1 MKTADLIPFLLFEL
15 YESDKYGFEL
25 TKNIETKSGGK
36 IVIKQPTLYTILKKL
51 EKSKFIT
58 SYWQDSEIGG
68 KRHYYKITDNG
79 KMQLTTLPSYDVLM
93 QNLLASEEDAENEEE
108 IQNSEQNSTA
118 LSDNKAETMP
128 CTPLETVI
136 PTSEVFKEENIDN
149 STVTEINQ
157 NNAEIV
163 NEPKNDE
170 NFATNS
176 VIAKFVEVKPT
187 PTPEI
192 KPTNN
197 DNKNEIVDLNI
208 QIKTNQNDV
217 KFVDYVNLKT
227 SKEYKKSK
235 TFSKLTILR
244 SSLISLFIFALLA
257 CFALLSGKFG
267 TSMFYYFSFVIGS
280 IVAIFYPILTAVH
293 IDKIN
298 AFYRKKEYKFNMKIS
313 LFIKFSLICLVL
325 LIVLV
330 YNIVIKNNSFAKIL
344 SIYNFTNF
352 YVPVLL
358 ASSLILDSL
367 MAYILMSKLK
377 K

>member
-1 MKTADLIPFLLFEL
+1 MKTADLIPFLLLEL
-15 YESDKYGFEL
+15 FESDKYGFEL

-36 IVIKQPTLYTILKKL
+36 IVIKQPTLYTLLKKL

-79 KMQLTTLPSYDVLM
+79 KMQLSTLPSYDVLM
-93 QNLLASEEDAENEEE
+93 QTLLMNEENANEEE
-108 IQNSEQNSTA
+108 TPNTEQSSSPVN
-118 LSDNKAETMP
+118 EQEQTMP
-128 CTPLETVI
+128 STPLETVI
-136 PTSEVFKEENIDN
+136 ATSEVFKEKNIDN
-149 STVTEINQ
+149 STVTELNQ

-170 NFATNS
+170 NFATNI

-192 KPTNN
+192 KPTNT
-197 DNKNEIVDLNI
+197 DNKNEIIDLNI
-208 QIKTNQNDV
+208 EIKTNQNDV

-235 TFSKLTILR
+235 AFSKLTILR
-244 SSLISLFIFALLA
+244 SSLISLFIFSLLA
-257 CFALLSGKFG
+257 CFTLLSGKFG
-267 TSMFYYFSFVIGS
+267 TSMFYYSSFVIGS
-280 IVAIFYPILTAVH
+280 VVAIFYPILTAIQ

-298 AFYRKKEYKFNMKIS
+298 AYYRKKDYKFNMKIS
-313 LFIKFSLICLVL
+313 LFIKFSLICFVL
-325 LIVLV
+325 LIVLA
-330 YNIVIKNNSFAKIL
+330 YNIVIKNNSFEKIL

-352 YVPVLL
+352 YVPILL

-367 MAYILMSKLK
+367 LAYILINKLK
-377 K
+377 N

>member
-1 MKTADLIPFLLFEL
+1 MKTADLIPFLLLEL

-36 IVIKQPTLYTILKKL
+36 IVIKQPTLYTLLKKL

-93 QNLLASEEDAENEEE
+93 QTLLMNEENAENEENE
-108 IQNSEQNSTA
+108 ITEEQNSSTI
-118 LSDNKAETMP
+118 SSEEKP
-128 CTPLETVI
+128 SSTPLEAII
-136 PTSEVFKEENIDN
+136 PTSEVFKDENIDN

-170 NFATNS
+170 NFATNI

-192 KPTNN
+192 KPTNI

-208 QIKTNQNDV
+208 EIKTNQNDV

-244 SSLISLFIFALLA
+244 SSLISLFIFGLLI
-257 CFALLSGKFG
+257 CFALLSDRFG
-267 TSMFYYFSFVIGS
+267 TSMFYYSSFIIGS
-280 IVAIFYPILTAVH
+280 VVAIFYPILTAVH

-298 AFYRKKEYKFNMKIS
+298 AHYRKKDYKFNMKIS
-313 LFIKFSLICLVL
+313 LFIKFSIICLVL
-325 LIVLV
+325 LIVLA
-330 YNIVIKNNSFAKIL
+330 YNIMIKNNSFAKIL

-358 ASSLILDSL
+358 ASSFIIDSL
-367 MAYILMSKLK
+367 LAYILMNKLK

>member
-1 MKTADLIPFLLFEL
+1 MKTADLIPFLLLEL

-36 IVIKQPTLYTILKKL
+36 IVIKQPTLYTLLKKL

-79 KMQLTTLPSYDVLM
+79 KLQLSTLPSYDVLM
-93 QNLLASEEDAENEEE
+93 QTLLMNEENAENEENE
-108 IQNSEQNSTA
+108 TTEKQASSTISSEEKPS
-118 LSDNKAETMP
+118 S
-128 CTPLETVI
+128 TPLETI
-136 PTSEVFKEENIDN
+136 LPTSEVFKEENIDN

-157 NNAEIV
+157 NNAELV

-170 NFATNS
+170 NFATNT
-176 VIAKFVEVKPT
+176 VVAKFVEVKPT

-197 DNKNEIVDLNI
+197 NKNEIVDLNI
-208 QIKTNQNDV
+208 EIKTNQNDV

-267 TSMFYYFSFVIGS
+267 TSMFYYASFIIGS
-280 IVAIFYPILTAVH
+280 VVAIFYPILTAVR

-298 AFYRKKEYKFNMKIS
+298 AQYRNKDYKFNMKIS

-325 LIVLV
+325 LVVLT
-330 YNIVIKNNSFAKIL
+330 YNIMIKNNSFAKIL

-367 MAYILMSKLK
+367 IAYILMSKLK